1 LNQLSAGRGLAAA
14 GAVMNRNGRAVK
26 MRSGVDLMMAIP
38 ILDKAAG
45 ALGDIGRAVH
55 LPIG

>member
-1 LNQLSAGRGLAAA
+1 
-14 GAVMNRNGRAVK
+14 MNRNGRAVK